1 MMFGQNDEEVYER
14 SGPNQVRSE
23 YEAMT
28 RKKYGCPLRFGPL
41 LLGVFLFAGCASEEA
56 QFHLNMMYLVDG
68 QVQSDNQQAIADTLH
83 ALFGS
88 PDEPR
93 APAGS
98 GLDAS
103 KLSLAAGAVWSDQ
116 AGVKHGLYRE
126 HCAHCHGVSG
136 DGRGPTALFLNPYPR
151 DYRLGLFKFKS
162 TERAIKPTNDDLRR
176 ILIEGIRGTAM
187 PSFKLLPEDEVEA
200 LIEYVKYLTMRG
212 EMERELARLINEDLP
227 LDEATE
233 MPVRLDPAN
242 NAEHAQMVQDR
253 LAIVTDAWAAPDD
266 GVVRPNLEFIPPDD
280 RTSDE
285 IAASIAAGRALF
297 AGKADC
303 LKCHGPTGLG
313 DGGQIDWNDWNK
325 PVKEFPERTASL
337 VAQAEGL
344 EEGESEDDQRR
355 AAALWEHIEQREVIQ
370 TTLFPARTIEPRN
383 LREGVYRG
391 GRRPIDLFWRIHQG
405 INGTPMPGGSASLT
419 EEEIWQIVDYV
430 RSLPYEPASR
440 VQHQLAE
447 NLRERP

>member
-1 MMFGQNDEEVYER
+1 MDREHCER
-14 SGPNQVRSE
+14 VT
-23 YEAMT
+23 MI
-28 RKKYGCPLRFGPL
+28 RKLYVSPLKFRL
-41 LLGVFLFAGCASEEA
+41 LLTGCFLLAGCTSEEA
-56 QFHLNMMYLVDG
+56 RFHLNMMYLVDN
-68 QVQSDNQQAIADTLH
+68 QIQTDNQQAIADTLY

-88 PDEPR
+88 PDKPR

-98 GLDAS
+98 GLDAT

-162 TERAIKPTNDDLRR
+162 TERAVKPTDDDLRR

-200 LIEYVKYLTMRG
+200 LIEYVKYLAMRG
-212 EMERELARLINEDLP
+212 EVERELARLVNEDLP
-227 LDEATE
+227 LDEQTQ
-233 MPVRLDPAN
+233 MSVRLDPAN

-253 LAIVTDAWAAPDD
+253 LTIVTEAWASPDG
-266 GVVRPNLEFIPPDD
+266 GVVRPRPESIPPDD
-280 RTSDE
+280 RTTDQV
-285 IAASIAAGRALF
+285 AASIAAGRALF

-313 DGGQIDWNDWNK
+313 DGGQVDWNDFEK
-325 PVKEFPERTASL
+325 PSKEFLEKTATL
-337 VAQAEGL
+337 IAQAEDL
-344 EEGESEDDQRR
+344 EESDSEDDQEK
-355 AAALWEHIEQREVIQ
+355 AAALREHIAQRERVQ
-370 TTLFPARTIEPRN
+370 ETLFPVRTIEPRN
-383 LREGVYRG
+383 LRAGVYRG
-391 GRRPIDLFWRIHQG
+391 GRRPIDLFWRVHQG
-405 INGTPMPGGSASLT
+405 VNGTPMPGGSASLT

-440 VQHQLAE
+440 PQHELAE
-447 NLRERP
+447 NVRERM